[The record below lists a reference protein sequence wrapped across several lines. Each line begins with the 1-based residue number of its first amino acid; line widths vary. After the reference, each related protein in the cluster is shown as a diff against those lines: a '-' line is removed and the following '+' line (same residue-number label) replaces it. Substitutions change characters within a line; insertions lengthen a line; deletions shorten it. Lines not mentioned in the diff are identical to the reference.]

1 MVTMDM
7 PQLINIRTLAR
18 ELQCSQEWL
27 RAEAL
32 AGRLP
37 ALRAGGRNVVF
48 ARAAVESALARRAAG
63 TIKAGNT

>member
-27 RAEAL
+27 RSEAL

-48 ARAAVESALARRAAG
+48 ARAAVEECLALRASER
-63 TIKAGNT
+63 IKAGQK